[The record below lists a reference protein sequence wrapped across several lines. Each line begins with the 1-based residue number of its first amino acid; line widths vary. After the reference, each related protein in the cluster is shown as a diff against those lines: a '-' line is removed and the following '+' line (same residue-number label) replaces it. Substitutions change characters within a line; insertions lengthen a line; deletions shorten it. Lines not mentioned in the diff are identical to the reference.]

1 LRKAAIDGFVK
12 DVKQFYEIQTTEA
25 VLLVSDSLANPAK
38 WDDNVRRS
46 MTSTVLSIIYGYPTI
61 TDTTEKNDLVDQIN
75 DFSHRLTSA
84 ALPGAHLVE
93 FFRWMRYIPSR

>member
-1 LRKAAIDGFVK
+1 MRKAAIDGFVK